1 MTVRIT
7 VLNILAAVI
16 AGAGF
21 CACSHIDD
29 NRIPARNV
37 NVVFS
42 TVAQW
47 DVYGVAGA
55 YSHKRFIRELK
66 EPANFPYTAN
76 TYTGFGGILLLTDP
90 LGNPLAYDL
99 ACPVEVKANIRV
111 FINDEYLA
119 ECPECHSTYDVF
131 SNMGAPV
138 GDCPATYHHY
148 GLRRYTVMGGLSGD
162 YRVITYR
169 P

>member
-16 AGAGF
+16 AGAVF

-47 DVYGVAGA
+47 DVYGVDGA

-138 GDCPATYHHY
+138 GDCPATHHHY

>member
-1 MTVRIT
+1 MLKSLKHIIV
-7 VLNILAAVI
+7 AVI
-16 AGAGF
+16 VGMAL

-29 NRIPARNV
+29 NRIPVRNV
-37 NVVFS
+37 NVAFS

-55 YSHKRFIRELK
+55 YSYKRYIRELR
-66 EPANFPYTAN
+66 EPANFPFTAN
-76 TYTGFGGILLLTDP
+76 TYTGFGGILLVTDP

-131 SNMGAPV
+131 SSYGAPV
-138 GDCPATYHHY
+138 GDCPATHHRY
-148 GLRRYTVMGGLSGD
+148 GLRRYSVISGLSGD
-162 YRVITYR
+162 YRVITFLR
-169 P
+169 

>member
-1 MTVRIT
+1 MFKSLKHIIV
-7 VLNILAAVI
+7 AVI
-16 AGAGF
+16 VGMALS
-21 CACSHIDD
+21 ACSHIDD
-29 NRIPARNV
+29 NRIPVRNV
-37 NVVFS
+37 NVAFS

-55 YSHKRFIRELK
+55 YSYKRYIRELR
-66 EPANFPYTAN
+66 EPANFPFTAN
-76 TYTGFGGILLLTDP
+76 TYTGFGGILLVTDP

-131 SNMGAPV
+131 SSYGAPV
-138 GDCPATYHHY
+138 GDCPATHHRY
-148 GLRRYTVMGGLSGD
+148 GLRRYSVMSGLSGD
-162 YRVITYR
+162 YRVITFLR
-169 P
+169 